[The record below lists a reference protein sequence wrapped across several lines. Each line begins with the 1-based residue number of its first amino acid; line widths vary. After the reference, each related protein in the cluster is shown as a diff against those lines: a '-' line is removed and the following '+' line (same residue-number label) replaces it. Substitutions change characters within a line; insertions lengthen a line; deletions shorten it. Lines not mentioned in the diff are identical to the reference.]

1 MNGRSA
7 VDAGNVD
14 TQSHRP
20 RCIHASRSAWTLGTA
35 LVVAGL
41 VGAANLRGAD
51 APAKLPLGL
60 PPIPVPKDNPQTPE
74 KIALGKQL
82 YFDRRLSADDSV
94 SCADCHDPKKGFSNG
109 EQFATGVKGQKGGRN
124 SPTVLNAAYQ
134 KFQFWDGR
142 AATLEDQALG
152 PIANPIE
159 MSMTLPEMTLKVSGI
174 GGYRKQFQKV
184 FGVDKITPA
193 EVAKAIASYE
203 RTILSGNSP
212 YDHFKQGEVEAM
224 SESARSGMKLFFGKA
239 NCGSCH
245 AGPNFTD
252 NAFHNIGVGMDQPN
266 PDVGREAI
274 SKLEGDRGAFK
285 TPTVRDIAHS
295 GPYMHDG
302 SMKTLA
308 EVVEHYNKGG
318 TPNPWLDEELFPLK
332 LTAEEKADLVK
343 FMEEGLTSPPT
354 KEHDAP
360 KLPD

>member
-1 MNGRSA
+1 MMCRSA
-7 VDAGNVD
+7 VDAESVD
-14 TQSHRP
+14 AQSPRTQ
-20 RCIHASRSAWTLGTA
+20 RCGATTAAIPLCATLA
-35 LVVAGL
+35 IIGL
-41 VGAANLRGAD
+41 VGAANLPAAD
-51 APAKLPLGL
+51 PPAKHLLGL
-60 PPIPVPKDNPQTPE
+60 PAIAAPKDNPQTPE

-82 YFDRRLSADDSV
+82 YFDRRLSVDNTV

-109 EQFATGVKGQKGGRN
+109 EQFATGVKGQKGGR
-124 SPTVLNAAYQ
+124 A
-134 KFQFWDGR
+134 G
-142 AATLEDQALG
+142 TLEEQALG

-159 MSMTLPEMTLKVSGI
+159 MALPLPEMEKKLNGI
-174 GGYRKQFQKV
+174 AGYRQQFKKV
-184 FGVDKITPA
+184 FGVDKISSA

-203 RTILSGNSP
+203 RTAVSGGSP

-239 NCGSCH
+239 NCSSCH

-343 FMEEGLTSPPT
+343 FMEEGLSSPHS
-354 KEHDAP
+354 KDHEAP
-360 KLPD
+360 KLPE